1 MQLDTSAVAY
11 LDNSVKVLNL
21 DEGNGSV
28 TPTAE
33 NILSGAYPLSRSLY
47 FYTNGE
53 PSGLTK
59 EFIDFVTSEKGQN
72 LVTEVGYFPI
82 KK

>member
-1 MQLDTSAVAY
+1 M
-11 LDNSVKVLNL
+11 
-21 DEGNGSV
+21 NG
-28 TPTAE
+28 T
-33 NILSGAYPLSRSLY
+33 YPLSRPLY

-59 EFIDFVTSEKGQN
+59 EFIDFVLSEKGQN
-72 LVTEVGYFPI
+72 IVSEIGYIPL